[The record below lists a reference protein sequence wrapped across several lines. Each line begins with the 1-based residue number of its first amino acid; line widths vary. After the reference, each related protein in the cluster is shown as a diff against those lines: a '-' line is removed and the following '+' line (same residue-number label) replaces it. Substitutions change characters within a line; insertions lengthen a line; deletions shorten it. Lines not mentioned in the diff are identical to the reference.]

1 MKQAGI
7 VRRIDDLGRV
17 DIPKE
22 IRRRLKIREG
32 DPLEVYTENEGEVI
46 LRKYSPMGEMKYFVK
61 KYIEALAQSMGKVV
75 CITDRDEIIAVSGA
89 NSKGLLGVRISRKL
103 EEILDKRR
111 LVIAAEEDDKFINII
126 ESDYDYNEYII
137 CPIISE
143 GDVVGSIIILNKE
156 NKEKLGETEIKMVNC
171 AVLFLGKQFET

>member
-17 DIPKE
+17 VIPKE

-61 KYIEALAQSMGKVV
+61 KYSH
-75 CITDRDEIIAVSGA
+75 RH
-89 NSKGLLGVRISRKL
+89 
-103 EEILDKRR
+103 
-111 LVIAAEEDDKFINII
+111 
-126 ESDYDYNEYII
+126 
-137 CPIISE
+137 
-143 GDVVGSIIILNKE
+143 
-156 NKEKLGETEIKMVNC
+156 
-171 AVLFLGKQFET
+171 